1 MTAPLA
7 PHTTL
12 RLGGPARSLL
22 DATEETTLIEAVSH
36 ADAAGDPLLL
46 LGGGSNV
53 VIADAGFDGT
63 VVLVRTRGI
72 QQTDGGGEVVVT
84 AAAGEDWEAFVAH
97 CVNLELAGVECLAG
111 IPGRVGATPIQN
123 VGAYGQD
130 VAQTVVGVRAYDRRA
145 RDTVALTAADCA
157 FSYRHSR
164 FKDDPGRFVILD
176 VSFALHPASVS
187 RPLRYVELARTLGV
201 PVGAGAPLAQV
212 RDAVLRLRSGKGMVL
227 DPADHDTWSAGSFF
241 TNPILPA
248 PAFAVLDARVRERL
262 GPEARLPRYPEPD
275 GRVKTSAAW
284 LVERAG
290 FPKGHPGP
298 YAPASIS
305 TKHTLALTN
314 RGRAR
319 TAHLVDLAREVAGGV
334 HGAFGV
340 SLVPEPVFVGH
351 SWREGGNRAYVPQ
364 HPT

>member
-1 MTAPLA
+1 MTTPLA

-22 DATEETTLIEAVSH
+22 AATEETALIEAVSH
-36 ADAAGDPLLL
+36 ADAGGDQLLL

-53 VIADAGFDGT
+53 VIADVGFDGT
-63 VVLVRTRGI
+63 VILVRTRGI
-72 QQTDGGGEVVVT
+72 QHTDGGGKVVVT
-84 AAAGEDWEAFVAH
+84 AAAGEDWDALVVH
-97 CVNLELAGVECLAG
+97 CVDEELAGVECLAG
-111 IPGRVGATPIQN
+111 IPGLVGATPIQN

-130 VAQTVVGVRAYDRRA
+130 VAQTVVGVRAYDRQA
-145 RDTVALTAADCA
+145 NEVVTLGAADCA
-157 FSYRHSR
+157 FTYRRSR

-176 VSFALHPASVS
+176 VSFALDRAPVS
-187 RPLRYVELARTLGV
+187 RPLRYVELALTLGV
-201 PVGAGAPLAQV
+201 PVGAAAPLAQV

-227 DPADHDTWSAGSFF
+227 DPVDHDTWSVGSFF

-248 PAFAVLDARVRERL
+248 PAFAALHARVRERL

-298 YAPASIS
+298 LAPASIS

-319 TAHLVDLAREVAGGV
+319 TAHLVDLAREVADGV
-334 HGAFGV
+334 HDAFGV

-351 SWREGGNRAYVPQ
+351 AWSEGLTRARRPA
-364 HPT
+364 T